1 MGPQIRS
8 SPEPIMADE
17 CLLQHK
23 KLLSPELHQYMNVTM
38 SVDGEKEKAYSL
50 RNVLEKRCP
59 ALLVDVNLIKK
70 KKEKKGDA
78 GVMTIDFKSGVMSI
92 AILNR
97 VLEWCYTDTL
107 DFEGMNTTDL
117 LVLLRASTHFEA
129 PRLVYLCSVE
139 LRRRLTVDEVFF
151 ILKETTRLHMKETK
165 TLATSFAHQNWPQF
179 CAHKG
184 GTEIIGI
191 ELFQE
196 ITVAMQFYKPEEKI
210 DTTPEALKF
219 VPSTIVNDFREIL
232 KEGRFSD
239 ADFVFKDVGESMRFH
254 RAIVAAHSRPLF
266 QLISANNKVKQFVL
280 DGLSPVA
287 VRDLLEYIYYSDA
300 DFDPLGACQMVE
312 YAVTQFALQHMLDD
326 CIESISDGIT
336 VDGSLPIL
344 RVTYLPNFE
353 QNPAMREL
361 REKALNQI
369 CRHFKNTAIPDL
381 RGIQPPSIA
390 YAMTADILDK
400 VFTSFPMEGPTP
412 SEGYSEKERRSKER
426 TRKKRSRTSK
436 TPREKKSSS

>member
-1 MGPQIRS
+1 V
-8 SPEPIMADE
+8 
-17 CLLQHK
+17 
-23 KLLSPELHQYMNVTM
+23 HQYMNVTM

-78 GVMTIDFKSGVMSI
+78 GIMTIDFKNAVMSI
-92 AILNR
+92 AILHR

-107 DFEGMNTTDL
+107 DFEAMSTTEL
-117 LVLLRASTHFEA
+117 LVLLRASKHFEA

-139 LRRRLTVDEVFF
+139 LRRRLTVDEVFL
-151 ILKETTRLHMKETK
+151 ILKETTRLDMKDAK
-165 TLATSFAHQNWPQF
+165 DLATSFAHQNWPQF

-196 ITVAMQFYKPEEKI
+196 ITVAMQFYKPDQKI
-210 DTTPEALKF
+210 DTSPEALKF
-219 VPSTIVNDFREIL
+219 VPSTIVQDFREIL
-232 KEGRFSD
+232 NESRFSD

-266 QLISANNKVKQFVL
+266 QLLSANNKVKQFVL

-300 DFDPLGACQMVE
+300 DFDPLGACQIVE

-336 VDGSLPIL
+336 DAGSLSIL

-361 REKALNQI
+361 RDKALTHI
-369 CRHFKNTAIPDL
+369 CRHFKATAIPDL
-381 RGIQPPSIA
+381 RAIQPPNIA

-400 VFTSFPMEGPTP
+400 IYKSYPMGEGLAA
-412 SEGYSEKERRSKER
+412 SDGASEKEKRSKER
-426 TRKKRSRTSK
+426 TKKRRTRHSK
-436 TPREKKSSS
+436 TPRDKKSSS